1 MVSASTASDVVD
13 VTSAM
18 HEPSICHDTIANALV
33 SVREGAAG
41 KLTEDPAQPKWR
53 TELGIE
59 FAGKLVMNR
68 RTFLVAL
75 PLCVSACYRESTP
88 SATDPEPQ
96 QRIVDRCTA
105 AIQRMRE
112 SGRFSNLD
120 YFLGKS
126 KGVMIFPRVI
136 KASLIFGG
144 EGGNGVFVARRSDGD
159 WSPPA
164 FYSLGAGSAGFQ
176 LGYQEATV
184 VLFFMNR
191 AAVTSAVDHGITL
204 GSDVSVAAGTIGESG
219 SDEAK
224 TTASD
229 IYQLV
234 DVGGLF
240 AGVSLDG
247 TVVGARERFNAAYY
261 SGQVSAATILLQDSF
276 ESSQA
281 SELRAVLRAR

>member
-1 MVSASTASDVVD
+1 MRAACRIVV
-13 VTSAM
+13 
-18 HEPSICHDTIANALV
+18 
-33 SVREGAAG
+33 AG
-41 KLTEDPAQPKWR
+41 
-53 TELGIE
+53 
-59 FAGKLVMNR
+59 
-68 RTFLVAL
+68 
-75 PLCVSACYRESTP
+75 CYRESTE
-88 SATDPEPQ
+88 STATSDAEPQ

-112 SGRFSNLD
+112 SGRFPNLD
-120 YFLGKS
+120 PLLAKAS
-126 KGVMIFPRVI
+126 GVMIFPRVI

-144 EGGNGVFVARRSDGD
+144 EGGNGVFVTRRADGG

-191 AAVTSAVDHGITL
+191 AAVMSAVDHGITL
-204 GSDVSVAAGTIGESG
+204 GSDVSVAAGTIGDSG
-219 SDEAK
+219 SDTAK
-224 TTASD
+224 STASD
-229 IYQLV
+229 VYQLV

-261 SGQVSAATILLQDSF
+261 GGHIGADRILLHESF
-276 ESSQA
+276 ESTRG
-281 SELRAVLRAR
+281 SELRAALR

>member
-1 MVSASTASDVVD
+1 
-13 VTSAM
+13 
-18 HEPSICHDTIANALV
+18 
-33 SVREGAAG
+33 
-41 KLTEDPAQPKWR
+41 
-53 TELGIE
+53 
-59 FAGKLVMNR
+59 MNR
-68 RTFLVAL
+68 RTFLVAI
-75 PLCVSACYRESTP
+75 PMCASACYREAAPESTD
-88 SATDPEPQ
+88 AVPQ
-96 QRIVDRCTA
+96 ERIVERCRA

-112 SGRFSNLD
+112 SRRFPTLET
-120 YFLGKS
+120 LLARA

-144 EGGNGVFVARRSDGD
+144 EGGNGVFVAKRGDGA

-191 AAVTSAVDHGITL
+191 AAVMSAVDHGITL

-219 SDEAK
+219 SDTAK
-224 TTASD
+224 STASD
-229 IYQLV
+229 IYQLA

-247 TVVGARERFNAAYY
+247 TVVGARERFNQAYY
-261 SGQVSAATILLQDSF
+261 GGAVDAASILLDESF
-276 ESSQA
+276 A
-281 SELRAVLRAR
+281 STRATELRATLRSR

>member
-1 MVSASTASDVVD
+1 
-13 VTSAM
+13 
-18 HEPSICHDTIANALV
+18 
-33 SVREGAAG
+33 
-41 KLTEDPAQPKWR
+41 
-53 TELGIE
+53 
-59 FAGKLVMNR
+59 MNR
-68 RTFLVAL
+68 RIFLVAM

-88 SATDPEPQ
+88 DSADAVPQ
-96 QRIVDRCTA
+96 ERIVERCTA
-105 AIQRMRE
+105 AIQRMRL
-112 SGRFSNLD
+112 SGRFPSLD
-120 YFLGKS
+120 SFLGKS

-144 EGGNGVFVARRSDGD
+144 EGGNGVFVARRSDGG

-191 AAVTSAVDHGITL
+191 AAVMSAVDHGITL

-219 SDEAK
+219 SDKAK

-247 TVVGARERFNAAYY
+247 TVVGARERFNQAYY
-261 SGQVSAATILLQDSF
+261 GGQASAATILLDEAF
-276 ESSQA
+276 ASSRA
-281 SELRAVLRAR
+281 SELRATLRAR